1 MTLYHGTDYKQEIL
15 ENGFQDVNYH
25 PNGTYFGKGI
35 YLTENLAYAGCFG
48 DDILRVTIDESKLI
62 IFENMD
68 EYNSF
73 CIKNLMF
80 NPEIYFTG
88 NPYIGFAI
96 QSSDTVY
103 IPYANKDCINI
114 ID

>member
-1 MTLYHGTDYKQEIL
+1 MTLYHGTDYKREIL

-25 PNGTYFGKGI
+25 PNGTHFGKGI
-35 YLTENLAYAGCFG
+35 YLTKNIAYAQCFG
-48 DDILRVTIDESKLI
+48 EDILRTTVDESKLI
-62 IFENMD
+62 MFKNMD

-103 IPYANKDCINI
+103 IPYRNKDFINI